1 MVDHNCLFCK
11 IGLGEVPAKKVYE
24 NNDLLAFEDI
34 NPQAPVHLLIIPKRH
49 IASLHVVEEADRLLL
64 GQLLTTASDLA
75 KKHDLHRGYRVVIN
89 SLSDAGQAVDHLHV
103 HLLGGRKMSW
113 PPG

>member
-1 MVDHNCLFCK
+1 MHDPDCLFCK
-11 IGLGEVPAKKVYE
+11 IAHGDVPAKKVYE
-24 NNDLLAFEDI
+24 NDDLLAFEDI
-34 NPQAPVHLLIIPKRH
+34 APQAPVHLLIIPKRH
-49 IASLHVVEEADRLLL
+49 ISSLHVVTEADRLLL
-64 GQLLTTASDLA
+64 GHLLTTASDLA
-75 KKHDLHRGYRVVIN
+75 RKNELHNGFRVVIN